1 MFNIKF
7 YTFSYFKVAYN
18 TLSIPQENFYHDCRD
33 YKRKFF
39 NTNFPITQEIN
50 KQPCGHRYSSRR
62 YYGYF
67 FLIQVCFRNLC
78 PESDEICMHPSKS
91 NQPGSDFH
99 HRLGVTCSMQLS
111 LENQRLAEETE
122 EETESEQEQATFTK
136 KEQEQATYTKKE
148 EKEATYTKKQATY
161 TKKEPEQ
168 STSLFA
174 VCIPTLAS
182 TAGLGKACRLPPV
195 DGFKPNIQK
204 R

>member
-7 YTFSYFKVAYN
+7 HTFSYFKVAYN
-18 TLSIPQENFYHDCRD
+18 TLAIPQVYW
-33 YKRKFF
+33 
-39 NTNFPITQEIN
+39 
-50 KQPCGHRYSSRR
+50 
-62 YYGYF
+62 
-67 FLIQVCFRNLC
+67 LI
-78 PESDEICMHPSKS
+78 
-91 NQPGSDFH
+91 
-99 HRLGVTCSMQLS
+99 LS
-111 LENQRLAEETE
+111 W
-122 EETESEQEQATFTK
+122 SGPEQEQATYTK

-148 EKEATYTKKQATY
+148 QKEATYTKKQATY